1 MGVIIEKEAS
11 VIVSAKDFVEQC
23 GIDDVACFANSL
35 AEKLDQDFVGRVYA
49 AEQFSDSL
57 SEIGARWLAEVLAKF
72 YLCQRR

>member
-35 AEKLDQDFVGRVYA
+35 AEKLDQDFVVA
-49 AEQFSDSL
+49 CMQLNNFQIHCL
-57 SEIGARWLAEVLAKF
+57 K
-72 YLCQRR
+72 